1 MNKKILQL
9 IVIFFLSISLAVI
22 GSTTYASAEVNDD
35 RISDGVYI
43 DDVNV
48 SQMTKDE
55 AAIAVDNFIQ
65 SLQQKEIIITVG
77 DKSARTT
84 LGDMGYSYDLKDSID
99 QAYTIGRT
107 GNLIKRY
114 KEIKD
119 IEQGNK
125 VFTVEF
131 SMDDAKLKEFIGKE
145 VGTFNVAP
153 VNASVKRKSGQ
164 FVYTDHIV
172 GSKVNVDLTSDTI
185 MNIILYN
192 WDRTDINVQAFTEED
207 MPKYTREDVEKVN
220 SILGSFSTE
229 YKSSAEGRAA
239 NLANGAK
246 LINNAVIYPD
256 ETFSGYEYLTPFTP
270 SNGYYSAGA
279 YAQGK
284 VIDSIGGGAC
294 QVTTTLYNAVLF
306 AELDVVERAAHSMTI
321 SYADLGRDAA
331 IAGTYKDLKFMNST
345 DYPILIEA
353 YTKGRKITFN
363 IWGHDDRNDKRRV
376 DFVTIVNSETKPPA
390 DVVSEDPTKPTTYR
404 KVTQSAHTGY
414 RAELYKVIYNDGVE
428 VSRTLVNKS
437 SYMPAPRYV
446 TIGTMEV
453 DKQPVEEPV
462 KKPKKEETA
471 PTDDEAND
479 ETNDET
485 NDSQNEE
492 QLEQDLFWDP
502 SWEDEGYEDE

>member
-1 MNKKILQL
+1 MSKNTLKL
-9 IVIFFLSISLAVI
+9 IVIFFLSISLVI
-22 GSTTYASAEVNDD
+22 IGNKTYTSAEVNDD
-35 RISDGVYI
+35 RISNGVYI
-43 DDVNV
+43 DEVNV
-48 SQMTKDE
+48 SQMTKDD

-77 DKSARTT
+77 EKSARTS

-99 QAYTIGRT
+99 QAFTIGRT

-125 VFTVEF
+125 VFPVEF
-131 SMDDAKLKEFIGKE
+131 TMDDAKLKEFIAKE
-145 VGTFNVAP
+145 VGAFNIEP
-153 VNASVKRKSGQ
+153 VNASVKRKNGQ
-164 FVYTDHIV
+164 FVYTDHTV
-172 GSKVNVDLTSDTI
+172 GSRVNVDFTSDTI

-192 WDRTDINVQAFTEED
+192 WDRTDINVQAFMED
-207 MPKYTREDVEKVN
+207 HMPTYTREDVEKVD

-246 LINNAVIYPD
+246 LINNVVIYPD

-270 SNGYYSAGA
+270 ANGYYSAGA
-279 YAQGK
+279 YAAGK

-306 AELDVVERAAHSMTI
+306 AELDIVERAEHSMTI

-345 DYPILIEA
+345 EYPILIES
-353 YTKGRKITFN
+353 YTKGRKITFT
-363 IWGHDDRNDKRRV
+363 IWGHDERSDKRRI
-376 DFVTIVNSETKPPA
+376 DFVTIVKSETPAPA
-390 DVVSEDPTKPTTYR
+390 DVVTKDPTKPTTYR

-414 RAELYKVIYNDGVE
+414 RAELYKVVYKDGVE

-453 DKQPVEEPV
+453 EKEPIVEPV

-471 PTDDEAND
+471 PKD
-479 ETNDET
+479 DET

-492 QLEQDLFWDP
+492 QIEQDVYWDP
-502 SWEDEGYEDE
+502 SWNEEGYEDE

>member
-1 MNKKILQL
+1 MSKNTLKL
-9 IVIFFLSISLAVI
+9 IVIFFLSISLVI
-22 GSTTYASAEVNDD
+22 LGDKTYASAEVNDD
-35 RISDGVYI
+35 RISNGVYI
-43 DDVNV
+43 DEVNV

-77 DKSARTT
+77 DKSARTS

-99 QAYTIGRT
+99 QAYTIGRS

-125 VFTVEF
+125 VFPIEF
-131 SMDDAKLKEFIGKE
+131 NMDDAKLKEFIAKE
-145 VGTFNVAP
+145 VGAFNIEP
-153 VNASVKRKSGQ
+153 INASVKRKNGQ
-164 FVYTDHIV
+164 FVYTDHTV
-172 GSKVNVDLTSDTI
+172 GSRVNVDFTSDTI

-192 WDRTDINVQAFTEED
+192 WDRTDIKVQATMED
-207 MPKYTREDVEKVN
+207 HMPKYTRVDVEKID

-270 SNGYYSAGA
+270 ANGYYSAGA
-279 YAQGK
+279 YAAGK

-306 AELDVVERAAHSMTI
+306 AELDIVERAEHSMTI

-345 DYPILIEA
+345 EYPILIEA

-363 IWGHDDRNDKRRV
+363 IWGHDERSDNRRI
-376 DFVTIVNSETKPPA
+376 DFVTIVKSETPPPA
-390 DVVSEDPTKPTTYR
+390 DVITEDPTKPTTYR

-414 RAELYKVIYNDGVE
+414 RAELYKVVYNDGVE

-446 TIGTMEV
+446 TIGTMEAP
-453 DKQPVEEPV
+453 KKPIEETV
-462 KKPKKEETA
+462 KKPKKEEKT
-471 PTDDEAND
+471 PVND
-479 ETNDET
+479 NDG
-485 NDSQNEE
+485 SQNEE
-492 QLEQDLFWDP
+492 QLEQDVYWDP
-502 SWEDEGYEDE
+502 SWNEEGYEDE

>member
-1 MNKKILQL
+1 MSKKTIQL
-9 IVIFFLSISLAVI
+9 IVIFFLSISLVI
-22 GSTTYASAEVNDD
+22 IGNTTYASAEVNDD
-35 RISDGVYI
+35 RIADGVYI
-43 DDVNV
+43 DEVDV

-65 SLQQKEIIITVG
+65 NLQHKEIIITVG
-77 DKSARTT
+77 EKSARTT
-84 LGDMGYSYDLKDSID
+84 LGDMGYSYNLNDSLD
-99 QAYTIGRT
+99 EAYAIGRV

-119 IEQGNK
+119 IEQANK
-125 VFTVEF
+125 VFPLEF
-131 SMDDAKLKEFIGKE
+131 TMDDAKLKEFIAKE
-145 VGTFNVAP
+145 IGAFNIEP
-153 VNASVKRKSGQ
+153 VNASLKRKNGQ

-192 WDRTDINVQAFTEED
+192 WDRTDINVQAFMEED
-207 MPKYTREDVEKVN
+207 MPKYTRKDVEKVN

-256 ETFSGYEYLTPFTP
+256 EVFSGYEYLTPFTP
-270 SNGYYSAGA
+270 ANGYYSAGA
-279 YAQGK
+279 YAGGK

-306 AELDVVERAAHSMTI
+306 AELEVVERAAHSMTI

-353 YTKGRKITFN
+353 YTKGRRITFN
-363 IWGHDDRNDKRRV
+363 IWGYDERSNNRKIK
-376 DFVTIVNSETKPPA
+376 FETIVKSETKPPA
-390 DVVSEDPTKPTTYR
+390 DVVTEDPTQPTTYR

-414 RAELYKVIYNDGVE
+414 KAELYKIVYEDGVE

-437 SYMPAPRYV
+437 TYMPAPRYV

-453 DKQPVEEPV
+453 EKEPEEEPI
-462 KKPKKEETA
+462 KKPKDENTE
-471 PTDDEAND
+471 PTQEDDIIDNSEKQD
-479 ETNDET
+479 
-485 NDSQNEE
+485 E
-492 QLEQDLFWDP
+492 QLEQDLYWDP